1 MDPRTEMNLSIA
13 VFVIVSVVIGVLS
26 HYPTSR
32 LWQGAILVGG
42 SLFVG
47 LVVTELLA
55 KIHMMGSA
63 VDGAFACVVAFV
75 IATIIRVI

>member
-1 MDPRTEMNLSIA
+1 MNLAIA
-13 VFVIVSVVIGVLS
+13 VFVTVSAVVGALS
-26 HYPTSR
+26 HYPTSW
-32 LWQGAILVGG
+32 LWQGAFLVGG

-47 LVVTELLA
+47 LVVTELFA
-55 KIHMMGSA
+55 KIHVMGSA